1 MHTQQTVAQLL
12 TQVEGPTLEFKV
24 NTPLPESLARLLSS
38 FANTSGGTVIVGV
51 KEPDVILGTDI
62 VRFEKLVT
70 RAVERLHGQI
80 DVAHYPVEVGGK
92 KLGIIEVKPAKVPV
106 AASEGYFRRVGE
118 RDEPFNAQQLV
129 QRMSAVPDHG
139 AAIASLSETI
149 AGQSTEI
156 SKLRESFEKANSWR
170 RKAFYALLGAI
181 ATAVVKLAFA
191 ALGAG
196 VG

>member
-1 MHTQQTVAQLL
+1 MHTPQSVAQLL
-12 TQVEGPTLEFKV
+12 TQAEGPTLEFKV

-38 FANTSGGTVIVGV
+38 FANTGGGTVIVGV

-62 VRFEKLVT
+62 GRFEKLVT
-70 RAVERLHGQI
+70 RAMERLHGQI
-80 DVAHYPVEVGGK
+80 DVAHYPVEVSGK
-92 KLGIIEVKPAKVPV
+92 RLGIIEVAPAKVLV
-106 AASEGYFRRVGE
+106 AAPEGYFRRVGD
-118 RDEPFNAQQLV
+118 RDEPFNAQQIV

-149 AGQSTEI
+149 AGQSTEL
-156 SKLRESFEKANSWR
+156 SKLRESFEKANSWQ

-181 ATAVVKLAFA
+181 ATAVVKLALA

>member
-1 MHTQQTVAQLL
+1 M
-12 TQVEGPTLEFKV
+12 
-24 NTPLPESLARLLSS
+24 
-38 FANTSGGTVIVGV
+38 IVGV

-62 VRFEKLVT
+62 GRFEKLVT
-70 RAVERLHGQI
+70 RAMERLHGQI
-80 DVAHYPVEVGGK
+80 DVAHYPVEVSGK
-92 KLGIIEVKPAKVPV
+92 RLGIIEVAPAKVLV
-106 AASEGYFRRVGE
+106 AAPEGYFRRVGD
-118 RDEPFNAQQLV
+118 RDEPFNAQQIV

-149 AGQSTEI
+149 AGQSTEL
-156 SKLRESFEKANSWR
+156 SKLRESFEKANSWQ

-181 ATAVVKLAFA
+181 ATAVVKLALA